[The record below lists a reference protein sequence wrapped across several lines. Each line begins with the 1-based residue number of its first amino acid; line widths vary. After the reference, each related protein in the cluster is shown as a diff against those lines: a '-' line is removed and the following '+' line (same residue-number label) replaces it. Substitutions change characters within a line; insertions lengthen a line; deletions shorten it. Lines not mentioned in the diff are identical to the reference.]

1 MQRVHNIKS
10 ATILEFVYFN
20 SLLVL
25 TNREHTYRSEK
36 MFNIKL
42 EGEMTH
48 TNTDIF
54 YVFNKDRTSYL
65 LTLVRY
71 NL

>member
-10 ATILEFVYFN
+10 ATILEFLYFN

-25 TNREHTYRSEK
+25 TNREHTYRSKK

-42 EGEMTH
+42 EGEMAH
-48 TNTDIF
+48 ANTDIF
-54 YVFNKDRTSYL
+54 YVLNKDSTSYL